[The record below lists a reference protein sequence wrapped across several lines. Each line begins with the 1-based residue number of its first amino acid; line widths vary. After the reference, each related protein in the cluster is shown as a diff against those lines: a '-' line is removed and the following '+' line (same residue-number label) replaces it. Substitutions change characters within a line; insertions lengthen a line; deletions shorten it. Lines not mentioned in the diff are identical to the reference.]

1 MLERV
6 ANAVL
11 FQIGWLI
18 CVLGGNS
25 LWLLLALAVLVIHL
39 RWISSW
45 AAEGRLILCVV
56 IVGTAVDSVL
66 RYLDVF
72 RFADASPL
80 IPLWLMLLWALLATT
95 LRHCLAWSAR
105 PWWTTRRWSR
115 PETHRAPAPRIPP
128 PGGAGPAQRSGRRR
142 QRPRSP
148 PVCGPRLANQQPGEL
163 AAAARSWSQ
172 PSCFKKVA
180 LSITS
185 ATEPMSAS
193 AAWCAASLKAAQPSD
208 NTMAW

>member
-1 MLERV
+1 MRERV

-11 FQIGWLI
+11 FQLGWLA

-25 LWLLLALAVLVIHL
+25 LWVLLALAALVIHL

-66 RYLDVF
+66 RQLGVF

-105 PWWTTRRWSR
+105 PWWLAS
-115 PETHRAPAPRIPP
+115 ALGAV
-128 PGGAGPAQRSGRRR
+128 GGALSYYGG
-142 QRPRSP
+142 
-148 PVCGPRLANQQPGEL
+148 GRLAGVQFPYGEVSTL
-163 AAAARSWSQ
+163 IVIGLLWAGLFPLLHLMARRLV
-172 PSCFKKVA
+172 P
-180 LSITS
+180 
-185 ATEPMSAS
+185 
-193 AAWCAASLKAAQPSD
+193 
-208 NTMAW
+208 

>member
-1 MLERV
+1 MRKRV

-11 FQIGWLI
+11 FQLGWLA

-25 LWLLLALAVLVIHL
+25 LWLLLALAALVIHL

-66 RYLDVF
+66 RHLGVF
-72 RFADASPL
+72 RFEDLSPL

-105 PWWTTRRWSR
+105 PWWLASGLG
-115 PETHRAPAPRIPP
+115 AV
-128 PGGAGPAQRSGRRR
+128 GGALSYYGGGQLAGVQFPYGEVPTLIVIGLLWALLFPLLHVMARR
-142 QRPRSP
+142 
-148 PVCGPRLANQQPGEL
+148 
-163 AAAARSWSQ
+163 
-172 PSCFKKVA
+172 
-180 LSITS
+180 LSR
-185 ATEPMSAS
+185 
-193 AAWCAASLKAAQPSD
+193 
-208 NTMAW
+208 

>member
-1 MLERV
+1 MRERV

-11 FQIGWLI
+11 FQLGWLA

-25 LWLLLALAVLVIHL
+25 LWLLLALAALVIHL

-105 PWWTTRRWSR
+105 PWWLAS
-115 PETHRAPAPRIPP
+115 ALGAV
-128 PGGAGPAQRSGRRR
+128 GGALSYYAGG
-142 QRPRSP
+142 
-148 PVCGPRLANQQPGEL
+148 RLAGVQFPYGEAATLIVIGLLWAGLFPLLHLMARRL
-163 AAAARSWSQ
+163 A
-172 PSCFKKVA
+172 P
-180 LSITS
+180 
-185 ATEPMSAS
+185 
-193 AAWCAASLKAAQPSD
+193 
-208 NTMAW
+208 

>member
-1 MLERV
+1 MRERI

-11 FQIGWLI
+11 FQLGWLA

-25 LWLLLALAVLVIHL
+25 LWLLLALAALVIHL

-105 PWWTTRRWSR
+105 PWWLASGLG
-115 PETHRAPAPRIPP
+115 AV
-128 PGGAGPAQRSGRRR
+128 GGALSYYGG
-142 QRPRSP
+142 
-148 PVCGPRLANQQPGEL
+148 GRLAGVQFPYGEAATLIVIGLLWAGLFPLLHLMARRL
-163 AAAARSWSQ
+163 A
-172 PSCFKKVA
+172 P
-180 LSITS
+180 
-185 ATEPMSAS
+185 
-193 AAWCAASLKAAQPSD
+193 
-208 NTMAW
+208 

>member
-1 MLERV
+1 MRERI

-11 FQIGWLI
+11 FQLGWLA

-25 LWLLLALAVLVIHL
+25 LWLLLALVALVIHL

-105 PWWTTRRWSR
+105 PWWLAS
-115 PETHRAPAPRIPP
+115 ALGAV
-128 PGGAGPAQRSGRRR
+128 GGALSYYAGG
-142 QRPRSP
+142 
-148 PVCGPRLANQQPGEL
+148 RLAGVQFPYGEAATLIVIGLLWAGLFPLLHLMARRL
-163 AAAARSWSQ
+163 A
-172 PSCFKKVA
+172 P
-180 LSITS
+180 
-185 ATEPMSAS
+185 
-193 AAWCAASLKAAQPSD
+193 
-208 NTMAW
+208 

>member
-1 MLERV
+1 MRERI

-11 FQIGWLI
+11 FQLGWLA

-25 LWLLLALAVLVIHL
+25 LWLLLAVAVLVIHL

-45 AAEGRLILCVV
+45 AAEGRLILCIV

-105 PWWTTRRWSR
+105 PWWLASGLG
-115 PETHRAPAPRIPP
+115 AL
-128 PGGAGPAQRSGRRR
+128 GGALSYYAGG
-142 QRPRSP
+142 
-148 PVCGPRLANQQPGEL
+148 RLAGVQFPYGEAATLIVIGLLWAGLFPLLHLMARRL
-163 AAAARSWSQ
+163 A
-172 PSCFKKVA
+172 P
-180 LSITS
+180 
-185 ATEPMSAS
+185 
-193 AAWCAASLKAAQPSD
+193 
-208 NTMAW
+208 

>member
-1 MLERV
+1 MRERI

-11 FQIGWLI
+11 FQLGWLA

-25 LWLLLALAVLVIHL
+25 LWLLLALAALVIHL

-56 IVGTAVDSVL
+56 IVGTALDSVL

-105 PWWTTRRWSR
+105 PWWLAS
-115 PETHRAPAPRIPP
+115 ALGAV
-128 PGGAGPAQRSGRRR
+128 GGALSYYAGG
-142 QRPRSP
+142 
-148 PVCGPRLANQQPGEL
+148 RLAGVQFPYGDIPTLIMIGLLWAGLFPLLHSMARRL
-163 AAAARSWSQ
+163 A
-172 PSCFKKVA
+172 P
-180 LSITS
+180 
-185 ATEPMSAS
+185 
-193 AAWCAASLKAAQPSD
+193 
-208 NTMAW
+208 

>member
-1 MLERV
+1 MRERV

-11 FQIGWLI
+11 FQLGWLA

-25 LWLLLALAVLVIHL
+25 LWLLLALAALVIHL

-66 RYLDVF
+66 RYLGVF

-105 PWWTTRRWSR
+105 PWWLASGLG
-115 PETHRAPAPRIPP
+115 AI
-128 PGGAGPAQRSGRRR
+128 GGALSYYAGG
-142 QRPRSP
+142 
-148 PVCGPRLANQQPGEL
+148 RLAGVQFPYGEAATLIVIGLLWAGLFPLLHLMARRL
-163 AAAARSWSQ
+163 A
-172 PSCFKKVA
+172 P
-180 LSITS
+180 
-185 ATEPMSAS
+185 
-193 AAWCAASLKAAQPSD
+193 
-208 NTMAW
+208 

>member
-1 MLERV
+1 MRERI

-11 FQIGWLI
+11 FQLGWLA

-25 LWLLLALAVLVIHL
+25 LWLLLAVAALVIHL

-105 PWWTTRRWSR
+105 PWWLAS
-115 PETHRAPAPRIPP
+115 ALGAV
-128 PGGAGPAQRSGRRR
+128 GGALSYYAGG
-142 QRPRSP
+142 
-148 PVCGPRLANQQPGEL
+148 RLAGVQFPYGDIPTLILIGLLWAGLFPLLHLMARRL
-163 AAAARSWSQ
+163 A
-172 PSCFKKVA
+172 P
-180 LSITS
+180 
-185 ATEPMSAS
+185 
-193 AAWCAASLKAAQPSD
+193 
-208 NTMAW
+208 

>member
-1 MLERV
+1 MRERI

-11 FQIGWLI
+11 FQLGWLA

-25 LWLLLALAVLVIHL
+25 LWLLLAVAALVIHL

-105 PWWTTRRWSR
+105 PWWLASGLG
-115 PETHRAPAPRIPP
+115 AV
-128 PGGAGPAQRSGRRR
+128 GGALSYYGG
-142 QRPRSP
+142 
-148 PVCGPRLANQQPGEL
+148 GRLAGVQFPYGEAATLIVIGLLWAGLFPLLHLMARRL
-163 AAAARSWSQ
+163 A
-172 PSCFKKVA
+172 P
-180 LSITS
+180 
-185 ATEPMSAS
+185 
-193 AAWCAASLKAAQPSD
+193 
-208 NTMAW
+208 

>member
-1 MLERV
+1 MRERI

-11 FQIGWLI
+11 FQLGWLA

-25 LWLLLALAVLVIHL
+25 LWLLLALAALVIHL

-45 AAEGRLILCVV
+45 AAEGRLILCIV

-105 PWWTTRRWSR
+105 PWWLAS
-115 PETHRAPAPRIPP
+115 ALGAV
-128 PGGAGPAQRSGRRR
+128 GGALSYYGG
-142 QRPRSP
+142 
-148 PVCGPRLANQQPGEL
+148 GRLAGVQFPYGEAATLIVIGLLWAGLFPLLHLMARRL
-163 AAAARSWSQ
+163 A
-172 PSCFKKVA
+172 P
-180 LSITS
+180 
-185 ATEPMSAS
+185 
-193 AAWCAASLKAAQPSD
+193 
-208 NTMAW
+208 

>member
-1 MLERV
+1 MRERI

-11 FQIGWLI
+11 FQLGWLA

-25 LWLLLALAVLVIHL
+25 LWLLLALSALVIHL

-105 PWWTTRRWSR
+105 PWWLAS
-115 PETHRAPAPRIPP
+115 ALGAV
-128 PGGAGPAQRSGRRR
+128 GGALSYYAGG
-142 QRPRSP
+142 
-148 PVCGPRLANQQPGEL
+148 RLAGVQFPYGDIPTLIMIGLLWAGLFPLLHSMARRL
-163 AAAARSWSQ
+163 A
-172 PSCFKKVA
+172 P
-180 LSITS
+180 
-185 ATEPMSAS
+185 
-193 AAWCAASLKAAQPSD
+193 
-208 NTMAW
+208 

>member
-1 MLERV
+1 MRERI

-11 FQIGWLI
+11 FQLGWLA

-25 LWLLLALAVLVIHL
+25 LWLLLALAALVIHL

-105 PWWTTRRWSR
+105 PWWLASGLG
-115 PETHRAPAPRIPP
+115 AV
-128 PGGAGPAQRSGRRR
+128 GGALSYYGG
-142 QRPRSP
+142 
-148 PVCGPRLANQQPGEL
+148 GRLAGVQ
-163 AAAARSWSQ
+163 
-172 PSCFKKVA
+172 F
-180 LSITS
+180 
-185 ATEPMSAS
+185 PMAIS
-193 AAWCAASLKAAQPSD
+193 PR
-208 NTMAW
+208 

>member
-1 MLERV
+1 MHERI

-11 FQIGWLI
+11 FQLGWLA

-25 LWLLLALAVLVIHL
+25 LWLLLAVAALVIHL

-45 AAEGRLILCVV
+45 AAEGRLILCIV

-105 PWWTTRRWSR
+105 PWWLAS
-115 PETHRAPAPRIPP
+115 ALGAV
-128 PGGAGPAQRSGRRR
+128 GGALSYYAGG
-142 QRPRSP
+142 
-148 PVCGPRLANQQPGEL
+148 RLAGVQFPYGDIPTLILIGLLWAVLFPLLHLMARRL
-163 AAAARSWSQ
+163 A
-172 PSCFKKVA
+172 P
-180 LSITS
+180 
-185 ATEPMSAS
+185 
-193 AAWCAASLKAAQPSD
+193 
-208 NTMAW
+208 

>member
-1 MLERV
+1 MREQI

-11 FQIGWLI
+11 FQLGWLA

-25 LWLLLALAVLVIHL
+25 LWLLLAVAALVIHL

-105 PWWTTRRWSR
+105 PWWLAS
-115 PETHRAPAPRIPP
+115 ALGAV
-128 PGGAGPAQRSGRRR
+128 GGALSYYAGG
-142 QRPRSP
+142 
-148 PVCGPRLANQQPGEL
+148 RLAGVQFPYGEAATLIVIGLLWAGLFPLLHLMARRL
-163 AAAARSWSQ
+163 A
-172 PSCFKKVA
+172 P
-180 LSITS
+180 
-185 ATEPMSAS
+185 
-193 AAWCAASLKAAQPSD
+193 
-208 NTMAW
+208 

>member
-1 MLERV
+1 MRERI

-11 FQIGWLI
+11 FQLGWLA

-25 LWLLLALAVLVIHL
+25 LWLLLAVAALVIHL

-45 AAEGRLILCVV
+45 AAEGRLVLCVV

-105 PWWTTRRWSR
+105 PWWLAS
-115 PETHRAPAPRIPP
+115 ALGAV
-128 PGGAGPAQRSGRRR
+128 GGALSYYGG
-142 QRPRSP
+142 
-148 PVCGPRLANQQPGEL
+148 GRLAGVQFPYGEAATLIVIGLLWAGLFPLLHLMARRL
-163 AAAARSWSQ
+163 A
-172 PSCFKKVA
+172 P
-180 LSITS
+180 
-185 ATEPMSAS
+185 
-193 AAWCAASLKAAQPSD
+193 
-208 NTMAW
+208 

>member
-1 MLERV
+1 MREQI

-11 FQIGWLI
+11 FQLGWLA

-25 LWLLLALAVLVIHL
+25 LWLLLAVAVLVIHL

-45 AAEGRLILCVV
+45 AAEGRLILCIV

-105 PWWTTRRWSR
+105 PWWLASGLG
-115 PETHRAPAPRIPP
+115 AL
-128 PGGAGPAQRSGRRR
+128 GGALSYYAGG
-142 QRPRSP
+142 
-148 PVCGPRLANQQPGEL
+148 RLAGVQFPYGEAATLIVIGLLWAGLFPLLHLMARRL
-163 AAAARSWSQ
+163 A
-172 PSCFKKVA
+172 P
-180 LSITS
+180 
-185 ATEPMSAS
+185 
-193 AAWCAASLKAAQPSD
+193 
-208 NTMAW
+208 

>member
-1 MLERV
+1 MREQI

-11 FQIGWLI
+11 FQLGWLA

-25 LWLLLALAVLVIHL
+25 LWLLLAVAALVIHL

-105 PWWTTRRWSR
+105 PWWLAS
-115 PETHRAPAPRIPP
+115 ALGAV
-128 PGGAGPAQRSGRRR
+128 GGALSYYAGG
-142 QRPRSP
+142 
-148 PVCGPRLANQQPGEL
+148 RLAGVQFPYGDIPTLILIGLLWAVLFPLLHLMARRL
-163 AAAARSWSQ
+163 A
-172 PSCFKKVA
+172 P
-180 LSITS
+180 
-185 ATEPMSAS
+185 
-193 AAWCAASLKAAQPSD
+193 
-208 NTMAW
+208 

>member
-1 MLERV
+1 MRERI

-11 FQIGWLI
+11 FQLGWLA

-25 LWLLLALAVLVIHL
+25 LWLLLALAALVIHL

-105 PWWTTRRWSR
+105 PWWMAS
-115 PETHRAPAPRIPP
+115 ALGAV
-128 PGGAGPAQRSGRRR
+128 GGALSYYAGG
-142 QRPRSP
+142 
-148 PVCGPRLANQQPGEL
+148 RLAGVQFPYGEAATLIVIGLLWAGLFPLLHLMARRL
-163 AAAARSWSQ
+163 A
-172 PSCFKKVA
+172 P
-180 LSITS
+180 
-185 ATEPMSAS
+185 
-193 AAWCAASLKAAQPSD
+193 
-208 NTMAW
+208 